1 MLRPSRGDA
10 VSHRCLCEPGWTAM
24 DCSETAASVTAIAVT
39 GSRGGSTGAAFSKS
53 GFASSSIV
61 ILAIATFV
69 VGLCAIPVVKCF
81 IDRRKRERSLD
92 VIQGSNAEDHKHLLK
107 FLDKQLAIGRS

>member
-1 MLRPSRGDA
+1 MLSPHTHTHILFSSPTHTH
-10 VSHRCLCEPGWTAM
+10 VSSLPLSSPPGAP
-24 DCSETAASVTAIAVT
+24 
-39 GSRGGSTGAAFSKS
+39 FSKS